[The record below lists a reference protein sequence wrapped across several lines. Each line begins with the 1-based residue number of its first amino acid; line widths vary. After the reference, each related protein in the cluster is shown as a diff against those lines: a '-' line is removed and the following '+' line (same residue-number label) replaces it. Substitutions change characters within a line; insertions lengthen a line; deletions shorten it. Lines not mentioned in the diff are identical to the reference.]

1 MSRPLILMGAT
12 LVLVAVQQVVPMWFG
27 VSSIPATPGAIVV
40 AYGALTMAPVE
51 AIVTAALCG
60 LVVDALGGMPLGVGS
75 FSLVV
80 TLLVARLGMRFLTE
94 SRGPVAAAFAGGF
107 AAFQGLLVGALLSA
121 FADRAGSFNLIE
133 AIAIGAIDGVLAL
146 ILFPLLHWIGV
157 TLGVEERGASHR
169 ERLAARL

>member
-1 MSRPLILMGAT
+1 MSRPLTLMGAT
-12 LVLVAVQQVVPMWFG
+12 LLLLAVQQVVPLWLG
-27 VSSIPATPGAIVV
+27 VTSVPATPGAIVV

-60 LVVDALGGMPLGVGS
+60 LVVDALGGMPLGVAS

-80 TLLVARLGMRFLTE
+80 TLLVARLGLRFLTE

-107 AAFQGLLVGALLSA
+107 AAFQVLLVGALLSA

-133 AIAIGAIDGVLAL
+133 AVAIGVIDGVLAL
-146 ILFPLLHWIGV
+146 VLFPWLHWLGV
-157 TLGVEERGASHR
+157 LIGVEERGTSHR